1 MGTCTTCGGAG
12 QIPSGQY
19 DPCYSCGGSGH
30 GSYTNVSC
38 MACNGSG
45 HSGSQRYD
53 TCWNCHGAGSTPDPK
68 PIVRTKAPVKTSKP
82 EKQTNTKTSKTS
94 NTAKPTTQ
102 KPSNLSQ
109 TISQIAIVLAIVVV
123 IAASDNLEGGE
134 FIFAGLGA
142 FFASYVALYVL
153 YYVAI
158 AAIELLKIALKIA
171 AAGLVILV
179 IIGLF
184 NESKAEATTPSLS
197 SEPLI
202 QYLAD

>member
-1 MGTCTTCGGAG
+1 M
-12 QIPSGQY
+12 
-19 DPCYSCGGSGH
+19 
-30 GSYTNVSC
+30 
-38 MACNGSG
+38 
-45 HSGSQRYD
+45 
-53 TCWNCHGAGSTPDPK
+53 
-68 PIVRTKAPVKTSKP
+68 
-82 EKQTNTKTSKTS
+82 
-94 NTAKPTTQ
+94 
-102 KPSNLSQ
+102 
-109 TISQIAIVLAIVVV
+109 V

>member
-30 GSYTNVSC
+30 GSHTDVPC

-68 PIVRTKAPVKTSKP
+68 PIVRPKTQVKTSKP
-82 EKQTNTKTSKTS
+82 AKQTNNTSKTTGS
-94 NTAKPTTQ
+94 ATPTTK
-102 KPSNLSQ
+102 KPNNLSQ
-109 TISQIAIVLAIVVV
+109 NISQVAIVLAIIIL

-158 AAIELLKIALKIA
+158 ATIELLKIALKIA

-184 NESKAEATTPSLS
+184 NESKAEAITPSVS

-202 QYLAD
+202 QFWVN